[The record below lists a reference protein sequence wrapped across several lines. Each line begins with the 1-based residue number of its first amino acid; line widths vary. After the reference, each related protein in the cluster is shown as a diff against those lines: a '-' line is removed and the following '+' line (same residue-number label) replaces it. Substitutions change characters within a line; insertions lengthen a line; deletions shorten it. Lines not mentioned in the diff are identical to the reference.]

1 MANRRMIYQD
11 FFEDDYFGI
20 AEPLMRLTWI
30 GLITAVADDQ
40 GRVLDNSS
48 LIKSKVFVYDRNVN
62 EAMIDEW
69 LCKLDN
75 AGKIMRYEMEGK
87 RLIQIV
93 NWWSYQT
100 PAWAN
105 RSKYPAPKEWTDRV
119 RCHVSGNNQ
128 GGKVKTINWD
138 TQGGFRGD
146 KKELRSKQGS
156 SQGSG
161 INDVKLRR
169 DNDELRRDK
178 SARADFSEF
187 QQVWEQ
193 ETGKM
198 IAGFTEF
205 SRMCKRFKEIGVTPE
220 LYRTAIKEQQISQY
234 AVKRPT
240 GVEEWAVRL
249 ATTNKNG
256 NGKLSQEEQDNATIN
271 KVIEEMVNANN
282 V

>member
-75 AGKIMRYEMEGK
+75 AGKIIRYEIEGK

-128 GGKVKTINWD
+128 GGKVETMNWD
-138 TQGGFRGD
+138 KQGGLRED
-146 KKELRSKQGS
+146 TKELHSKQGS

-169 DNDELRRDK
+169 DKL
-178 SARADFSEF
+178 STQADLFDSCKLIYENKKGKLITDGQAFSE
-187 QQVWEQ
+187 
-193 ETGKM
+193 M
-198 IAGFTEF
+198 IKAFKKKDVMAEDYEAAIDAMDADPKYKGEKPTSYKKWAIGYAEDRIKFNG
-205 SRMCKRFKEIGVTPE
+205 SKSIDKRIFIGPDGEEI
-220 LYRTAIKEQQISQY
+220 
-234 AVKRPT
+234 
-240 GVEEWAVRL
+240 
-249 ATTNKNG
+249 
-256 NGKLSQEEQDNATIN
+256 KL
-271 KVIEEMVNANN
+271 
-282 V
+282 